1 MFCRGG
7 VLVYSFIAILVIVS
21 YSFVDNQND
30 VLQIFNYDFQLSFL
44 PNIPSYKL
52 VLELHISTYF
62 HHISTYFQH
71 ISTYFKNI
79 FTYFMIKQSIRPDLG
94 GGRGAGPHQ
103 KSARGGEV
111 GRGGSSLPRIK
122 VKKKISKCPK
132 SPPPPAPTI

>member
-62 HHISTYFQH
+62 QH
-71 ISTYFKNI
+71 ISTYFNI
-79 FTYFMIKQSIRPDLG
+79 FQEYFHLFHDQTKYQAGFRGGP
-94 GGRGAGPHQ
+94 GGRAPP
-103 KSARGGEV
+103 EV
-111 GRGGSSLPRIK
+111 
-122 VKKKISKCPK
+122 C
-132 SPPPPAPTI
+132 